1 MTNSETPITTLIEKA
16 GDYARTSIDLLKLQV
31 IGKSSD
37 ILSSFVSK
45 LVIAIAVLM
54 FALTIT
60 IGLALWIG
68 KLLGE
73 YYFGFFIMAGTYA
86 IIGLLIYSFKNKWIK
101 EPVRNEL
108 IIQMRQ

>member
-1 MTNSETPITTLIEKA
+1 MTNFETPITTLVEKA
-16 GDYARTSIDLLKLQV
+16 GDYAKTSIDLLKLQA

-37 ILSSFVSK
+37 ILSSFASR
-45 LVIAIAVLM
+45 LVVAIAVSM

-86 IIGLLIYSFKNKWIK
+86 IIGSLIYSFKNKWIK
-101 EPVRNEL
+101 EPVRNAL
-108 IIQMRQ
+108 IIQMK